1 VGCEAAGESR
11 TAPRSLVRFAA
22 LSPTCLDRF
31 QSARRSCDAASER
44 TIGER
49 DPTQVIYTSI
59 SAIRIPG
66 AGLVEGFLGNP
77 KYILTMELKEL
88 LRRYEAT
95 GDEATYVE
103 ANAGYEVAIDA
114 APHNA
119 ELHHEYGYLR
129 ECHAR
134 NELRLAAARYER
146 AIELE
151 PEWAKPRYQLLAV
164 RAALLEIE
172 DAIRV
177 QRERLAARPD
187 DIQEHRLLAAAYL
200 LSHRPEQAEQ
210 IAASGLRLAPDDA
223 ALTRALGEAAAAR
236 GRTDQA
242 LVHWRRAREL
252 DPEDISTLYS
262 AAFAL
267 ERDGRVPEAADEWR
281 AIIDWCAARGLDLEI
296 HWPQRELAR
305 LEAQLHT
312 R

>member
-1 VGCEAAGESR
+1 LIVD
-11 TAPRSLVRFAA
+11 L
-22 LSPTCLDRF
+22 
-31 QSARRSCDAASER
+31 
-44 TIGER
+44 
-49 DPTQVIYTSI
+49 
-59 SAIRIPG
+59 
-66 AGLVEGFLGNP
+66 N
-77 KYILTMELKEL
+77 EL

-95 GDEATYVE
+95 GDEATYLE
-103 ANAGYEVAIDA
+103 ARTGYEAAVDA
-114 APHNA
+114 APDDA
-119 ELHHEYGYLR
+119 ELHHQLGYLR

-151 PEWAKPRYQLLAV
+151 SEWAKPRYQLLAV

-187 DIQEHRLLAAAYL
+187 DIQGHRLLAAAYL
-200 LSHRPEQAEQ
+200 LAHRPEEAEQ
-210 IAASGLRLAPDDA
+210 TAISGLRLAPDDA
-223 ALTRALGEAAAAR
+223 GLTRALGEAAAAR
-236 GRTDQA
+236 GRIDEA

-267 ERDGRVPEAADEWR
+267 ERDGRVPEAATQWR
-281 AIIDWCAARGLDLEI
+281 AIIDWCAARGLDLETN
-296 HWPQRELAR
+296 WPQRELAR
-305 LEAQLHT
+305 LQAQLPT